1 MRFLLRVTICILTN
15 AVAIFVAVKLVDG
28 INLQLTFSNLLK
40 AGLVLGLINA
50 SIKPIV
56 KLFSLPFI
64 ILTFGLFTLV
74 INTVLLL
81 FASYLLP
88 SFSIDG
94 FWPALL
100 GVIVI
105 SAVNYLISLFVKD

>member
-1 MRFLLRVTICILTN
+1 VIICILTN

-28 INLQLTFSNLLK
+28 ITLQLTFLNLLK
-40 AGLVLGLINA
+40 AGLVLGIINA
-50 SIKPIV
+50 LIKPII

-64 ILTFGLFTLV
+64 ILTFGLFTLI
-74 INTVLLL
+74 INTALLL
-81 FASYLLP
+81 FASYLMP

-105 SAVNYLISLFVKD
+105 STVNYLISIFVKD